1 MRVQSSG
8 ASLAVYES
16 GAADGP
22 TVILVHGYP
31 DTHAVW
37 DEVVALLA
45 DRFHVVTYDTRGMG
59 ASTAPVGSD
68 DAYALPAL
76 AADLRAVAQAVQPGR
91 PVHVVGH
98 DWGAFE
104 VWEALTDGQENTG
117 AVPPRPDDPPAPV
130 TRIASFTAIAGPR
143 IDDRGRWLARRLRLR
158 PAALAEIAAQ
168 ARRSWYVAAIQ
179 LSVVPEL
186 FARRVVAPSWRGV
199 LRRLERVDPRP
210 GHPAPTLASD
220 LVAGFALYRTN
231 LRRRPPAAAVVPARI
246 PVQLV
251 VPTRDRYLSTGFY
264 ADADGWATRLW
275 RRDIRAGHWVQRS
288 HPAPVARAITE
299 LVDHVEGAP
308 EAPALRRARRVNPGD
323 AGRVNPGDPGGNPG
337 DARRGNPGDADGNPV
352 AVAPPPLAGR
362 LAVVTGAGSGIGR
375 ATALAFARAGAEV
388 VCADVDLAAAGATAA
403 AGKGKAALSPIEV
416 DVSDAAAM
424 ERFAAAVHADH
435 GVPEIVVNNA
445 GIGMSGPFLETTQAD
460 WERIIDVNLWGVI
473 HGSRLFA
480 RMMVDAGQEGHII
493 NLASA
498 AAYAPSRMLPAYST
512 TKAAVLMLSECMR
525 AELGEQGIRVSAI
538 CPGFVNTNITRTTH
552 FVGVDAETEDE
563 LQLQAARS
571 YARRGYPPERVA
583 DAIVKAIG
591 SDRALVPV
599 TPEAR
604 VLLALARV
612 APRALRRL
620 ARLDL

>member
-1 MRVQSSG
+1 MRVDSSG
-8 ASLAVYES
+8 ASLAVFES
-16 GAADGP
+16 GTADGP
-22 TVILVHGYP
+22 TIILVHGYP

-37 DEVVALLA
+37 DEVVARLA
-45 DRFHVVTYDTRGMG
+45 DRFHVVTYDTRGVG
-59 ASTAPVGSD
+59 ASTAPAGR

-76 AADLRAVAQAVQPGR
+76 AADLCAVAQAVQPGG

-104 VWEALTDGQENTG
+104 VWEALTGGEED
-117 AVPPRPDDPPAPV
+117 APRF
-130 TRIASFTAIAGPR
+130 ASFTAVAGPR
-143 IDDRGRWLARRLRLR
+143 IDDRGRWLARRLRPR

-179 LSVVPEL
+179 LPILPEL
-186 FARRVVAPSWRGV
+186 FARRVVARSWPGV
-199 LRRLERVDPRP
+199 LRRLERVGPRP

-220 LVAGFALYRTN
+220 VATGFALYRTN
-231 LRRRPPAAAVVPARI
+231 LRRRPPAAAAAPAQV
-246 PVQLV
+246 PVQLI

-288 HPAPVARAITE
+288 HPAPVARAIAE
-299 LVDHVEGAP
+299 LVDHVDHVEGAP
-308 EAPALRRARRVNPGD
+308 EAPALRRARR
-323 AGRVNPGDPGGNPG
+323 AG
-337 DARRGNPGDADGNPV
+337 ARA
-352 AVAPPPLAGR
+352 PLAGR

-388 VCADVDLAAAGATAA
+388 VCADIDLAAAAATAA
-403 AGKGKAALSPIEV
+403 GGDGLTPIEL
-416 DVSDAAAM
+416 DVSDATAM
-424 ERFAAAVHADH
+424 ERFAAAVYADQ
-435 GVPEIVVNNA
+435 GVPDIVVNNA
-445 GIGMSGPFLETTQAD
+445 GIGVSGPFLDTTMAD
-460 WERIIDVNLWGVI
+460 WERVIDVNLWGVI
-473 HGSRLFA
+473 HGARLFA

-525 AELGEQGIRVSAI
+525 AELADHGIGVSAI

-552 FVGVDAETEDE
+552 FVGVEAETEDE
-563 LQLQAARS
+563 LQRQAARA

-583 DAIVKAIG
+583 DAIV
-591 SDRALVPV
+591 RAVRSNPAVVPV

-612 APRALRRL
+612 SPRALRRL

>member
-59 ASTAPVGSD
+59 ASTAPAASD

-76 AADLRAVAQAVQPGR
+76 AADLRAVAQAVQPGG

-104 VWEALTDGQENTG
+104 VWEALTGGQENTG
-117 AVPPRPDDPPAPV
+117 AVPPRPDDPPAPA

-143 IDDRGRWLARRLRLR
+143 IDDRARWLARRLRLR

-179 LSVVPEL
+179 LPVLPEL
-186 FARRVVAPSWRGV
+186 FARWVVARSWPGV
-199 LRRLERVDPRP
+199 LRRLEGVEPRP

-231 LRRRPPAAAVVPARI
+231 LRRRPPAAVAVPARV

-264 ADADGWATRLW
+264 ADADGWATCRW

-288 HPAPVARAITE
+288 HPAPVARAIAE
-299 LVDHVEGAP
+299 LVDQVEGAP
-308 EAPALRRARRVNPGD
+308 AAPALRRARRVNPGD
-323 AGRVNPGDPGGNPG
+323 ARRLNPRYRGGNP
-337 DARRGNPGDADGNPV
+337 AA
-352 AVAPPPLAGR
+352 APPPLAGR

-375 ATALAFARAGAEV
+375 ATALAVARAGAEV
-388 VCADVDLAAAGATAA
+388 VCADIDLAAAAATAA
-403 AGKGKAALSPIEV
+403 GGDGLTPIEV
-416 DVSDAAAM
+416 DVSDATAM
-424 ERFAAAVHADH
+424 QRFAATVHADH

-445 GIGMSGPFLETTQAD
+445 GIGMSGAFLDTTQAD
-460 WERIIDVNLWGVI
+460 WERVIDVNLWGVI
-473 HGSRLFA
+473 HGARLFA
-480 RMMVDAGQEGHII
+480 RMMFDAGQEGHII

-552 FVGVDAETEDE
+552 FVGMDAETENE
-563 LQLQAARS
+563 LQRQAARA

-583 DAIVKAIG
+583 DAILGALG
-591 SDRALVPV
+591 SDRVLVPV
-599 TPEAR
+599 TPEAH
-604 VLLALARV
+604 VLHALARV
-612 APRALRRL
+612 APGALRRL